1 MLKKRI
7 IAVVIVKD
15 DIVIQSIGFRK
26 YLPIGKPE
34 ITLEFLTSW
43 GIDEIVYLDI
53 SATKDQ
59 KLPNYEMIRRAAKK
73 CYVPLTVGG
82 GIRQMDQ
89 VHELMSAGADKV
101 SLNQIAWNEISFV
114 KEVALAYGNQCVV
127 ASVDVLKTSNGYKV
141 YDYTKKQATGMD
153 PTDYAKKLADYG
165 AGEIFIN
172 SVDRDGTYLG
182 YDLDL
187 IQSVTNSVHIP
198 VICCGGARNAADMV
212 QVFSKTNVSAAAAAN
227 FFHFTE
233 HSVNVSKSIVYKN
246 ENIRLETHAN
256 YSENT
261 FDSDMR
267 LTKKDDKILEEMLF
281 LRIEKETI

>member
-15 DIVIQSIGFRK
+15 DIVVQSIGFRK

-34 ITLEFLTSW
+34 IALEFLTSW

-53 SATKDQ
+53 SATNNQ
-59 KLPNYEMIRRAAKK
+59 KQPNYDLIRKSAKK

-82 GIRQMDQ
+82 GIRRMDQ

-101 SLNQIAWNEISFV
+101 SLNHIAYNEISFV

-127 ASVDVLKTSNGYKV
+127 ASIDVTKTPSGYQV
-141 YDYTKKQATGMD
+141 YDYTKKQVIRMD
-153 PTDYAKKLADYG
+153 PADYANRLANNG
-165 AGEIFIN
+165 AGEIFLN

-187 IQSVTNSVHIP
+187 IESVTNSVHIP
-198 VICCGGARNAADMV
+198 VICCGGAKNASDMV
-212 QVFSKTNVSAAAAAN
+212 HVFSKTNVSAAAASN

-246 ENIRLETHAN
+246 GNIRLETYAN